1 MYYNAACNKI
11 LDATNA
17 MFFKKSSF
25 SVWFV
30 DTVVYLIDSKIKHAC
45 QS

>member
-17 MFFKKSSF
+17 MFKKSSF